1 MTVPHRQHQ
10 CRGVITLFIAGIM
23 LLLTSLMVVSGVRIS
38 ATSLAAVGNVQVR
51 AGAVDAADKVLA
63 GLITGDYPLAGVT
76 AAHVEQVDLNRDGVS
91 DYEVVVEPPTCLRA
105 TPVSRWLA
113 NSVTLTGFAADSEW
127 QTVWELTATATDVVT
142 GASISLSQGVSYVL
156 STAQRSALC
165 AEHLTTP

>member
-10 CRGVITLFIAGIM
+10 CRGVITLFVAGIM

-38 ATSLAAVGNVQVR
+38 ATSLAAVGNVQLR

-63 GLITGDYPLAGVT
+63 GLITGDHALAGVT
-76 AAHVEQVDLNRDGVS
+76 AAYVEQVYLNRDGIS

-105 TPVSRWLA
+105 TPVSRSLA
-113 NSVTLTGFAADSEW
+113 NSVTLSGFSTDSQW
-127 QTVWELTATATDVVT
+127 QTVWELTATATDVIT

-156 STAQRSALC
+156 SIDQRRALC
-165 AEHLTTP
+165 AEHVIVP